1 MVWVTVPLAMG
12 HNIGTVAGDRAC
24 RIENDSREFCFIDAC
39 TSFKAGIGG
48 LHPATT
54 FPKLPGISSFVPTTY
69 LPAQEAIESS
79 PRKPSVPFTVI

>member
-1 MVWVTVPLAMG
+1 M
-12 HNIGTVAGDRAC
+12 
-24 RIENDSREFCFIDAC
+24 AC